1 MLVNS
6 WCTLVL
12 KARRLPCVVI
22 STKEHTVPNFD
33 TPPSRDL
40 ELRLHWAYH
49 TNHLITFLYM
59 DHAGMPPFACRD
71 LSLACG
77 RQLPGRFVCGGKHQ
91 SAASLWQSSL
101 LTLPADDGKE
111 PQLQVKT
118 SSIACYLVPLS
129 AETEHTQPGL
139 NTVSVATKNVFSPYF
154 CWRVR
159 AVRQKHLSLFSL
171 KLDICRTS
179 LKLSLHILSYCCKS
193 NPWTWIW

>member
-1 MLVNS
+1 MLVNL

-12 KARRLPCVVI
+12 KACCLPCVVI
-22 STKEHTVPNFD
+22 STEEHTVPTLD

-49 TNHLITFLYM
+49 TNHLITFLYV
-59 DHAGMPPFACRD
+59 DRSFASRD

-77 RQLPGRFVCGGKHQ
+77 RQLSGRFVCGGKHQ
-91 SAASLWQSSL
+91 SAASLWQNSL

-129 AETEHTQPGL
+129 AEAEHTQPGL
-139 NTVSVATKNVFSPYF
+139 NTVSVATRNVFLPYF

-159 AVRQKHLSLFSL
+159 AAKEKHLSSFSL

-179 LKLSLHILSYCCKS
+179 LNAVITHTVVLLQI
-193 NPWTWIW
+193 